1 VAEDGRMRVE
11 IAFTGGQTVGAITTP
26 EAVDGLREA
35 LAAGDG
41 AYEIEAEE
49 GTIVISLR
57 AVTYV
62 KRFSRETHIGFGVSA

>member
-1 VAEDGRMRVE
+1 MPDERLRVE
-11 IAFTGGQTVGAITTP
+11 IAFTGGQTVGLVTSS

-41 AYEIEAEE
+41 AYELEAEE
-49 GTIVISLR
+49 GTVVVSLH

-62 KRFSRETHIGFGVSA
+62 KRFSRETHIGFGVTA